1 MTVNPATIKDVAREA
16 NVSVATVSRVLNDTD
31 PVSPATRERV
41 VAAAAALDFVPH
53 SAARSLSTRRTDT
66 IGVILPDLHGEFF
79 SELIRGIDLATRA
92 HRLHL
97 LLSHSHGDPHEAAAV
112 LRAMRSRVDA
122 MVVMSPYADEG
133 VLAALGGRTPVV
145 LLGSGGEIGGHA
157 RFDID
162 NHGGAYAMTD
172 HLLEAG
178 YRRIAFVAGPTGN
191 IEASQRLAGYRAALA
206 AHGQA
211 IEQVVQG
218 DFTQASG
225 YDAARRL
232 LAEARPEAIFA
243 GNDMMAIGCLQALRE
258 AGLRV
263 PDDVALAG
271 FDDIPLARFVDPP
284 LTTVGV
290 PIAEIGRQAILCC
303 TQILATGVACESRTF
318 APTLVVRASTETIR
332 IDRPPT
338 GPAKGNA
345 NVRIISD

>member
-1 MTVNPATIKDVAREA
+1 VKDATIRDVARA
-16 NVSVATVSRVLNDTD
+16 ASVSVATVSRVLNDAD

-41 VAAAAALDFVPH
+41 LAAAAALDFVPH
-53 SAARSLSTRRTDT
+53 SGARSLSTRRTDT

-79 SELIRGIDLATRA
+79 SELIRGIDLETRA
-92 HRLHL
+92 RGLHL
-97 LLSHSHGDPHEAAAV
+97 LLSHSHGDPHEAQAV

-133 VLAALGGRTPVV
+133 VLAAALGGRTPVV
-145 LLGSGGEIGGHA
+145 LLGSGGEIGGHP

-162 NHGGAYAMTD
+162 NLGGAYAVTD
-172 HLLEAG
+172 HLLQSG
-178 YRRIAFVAGPTGN
+178 YHRIAFVAGPAGN

-206 AHGQA
+206 ARGEA
-211 IEQVVQG
+211 VEQVVQG

-225 YDAARRL
+225 YEAARRL

-243 GNDMMAIGCLQALRE
+243 ANDMMAIGCLQALRE

-263 PDDVALAG
+263 PGDVALAG
-271 FDDIPLARFVDPP
+271 FDDIPIARFVDPP

-303 TQILATGVACESRTF
+303 AQILASGDACESRTF
-318 APTLVVRASTETIR
+318 APTLVVRASTEATR
-332 IDRPPT
+332 TDRPRT
-338 GPAKGNA
+338 GSTKGSA
-345 NVRIISD
+345 NVRISA

>member
-1 MTVNPATIKDVAREA
+1 MKNATIRDVARAA

-41 VAAAAALDFVPH
+41 VAAAAELDFVPH

-97 LLSHSHGDPHEAAAV
+97 LLSHSHGDPHEVTAV

-133 VLAALGGRTPVV
+133 VLAAALGGRTPVV

-162 NHGGAYAMTD
+162 NLSGAYAMTD

-178 YRRIAFVAGPTGN
+178 YRRIAFVAGPIGN

-206 AHGQA
+206 AHSQA

-258 AGLRV
+258 TGLRV
-263 PDDVALAG
+263 PADVALAG
-271 FDDIPLARFVDPP
+271 FDDIPIARFVDPP

-303 TQILATGVACESRTF
+303 TQILATGAACESRTF
-318 APTLVVRASTETIR
+318 APTLVVRASTEMTR
-332 IDRPPT
+332 KDRPPT
-338 GPAKGNA
+338 GPAKGNE
-345 NVRIISD
+345 NVRIITV

>member
-1 MTVNPATIKDVAREA
+1 MKNATIRDVARVA
-16 NVSVATVSRVLNDTD
+16 NVSVATVSRALNDTD

-41 VAAAAALDFVPH
+41 LAAAAALDFVPH

-92 HRLHL
+92 SGLHL
-97 LLSHSHGDPHEAAAV
+97 LLSHSHGDPHEVTAV

-133 VLAALGGRTPVV
+133 VLAAALGGRTPVA
-145 LLGSGGEIGGHA
+145 LLGSGGEIGGHP

-206 AHGQA
+206 AHGEQV
-211 IEQVVQG
+211 EQVVQG

-225 YDAARRL
+225 LDAARRL

-263 PDDVALAG
+263 PGDVALAG
-271 FDDIPLARFVDPP
+271 FDDIPIARFVDPP

-303 TQILATGVACESRTF
+303 IEILATGVACESRTF
-318 APTLVVRASTETIR
+318 APTLVVRASTDTTR
-332 IDRPPT
+332 KDRPST

-345 NVRIISD
+345 NVRITNV